1 MSVQGETKE
10 KTRLDIREPGRY
22 RVVMHNDDFTP
33 MDFVVEIL
41 MEIFHKGRL
50 EAVHLM
56 MTVHESGQA
65 AVGTYSYQYGVLSG
79 AECPLRVCDAGAAA
93 VCNM

>member
-22 RVVMHNDDFTP
+22 RVVMHN
-33 MDFVVEIL
+33 VVEIL

-65 AVGTYSYQYGVLSG
+65 AVGTYSY
-79 AECPLRVCDAGAAA
+79 DMAATKVRIA
-93 VCNM
+93 SARAKEGDFPFRMTIEEA